1 MIFKRF
7 TLSLSLRLMLLIISA
22 AVAVFTGMKG
32 HPLLMALLFCLTA
45 GIMINTIYFINS
57 IPRKLSYFFDAVR
70 NEDSSLHYPEN
81 VRDKNIAGLHG
92 SLNRLNELISEIKV
106 RNERNEKFFREL
118 LKSSST
124 GILAVDEKGF
134 IELVNDQA
142 LQLTGLKALSHL
154 DRLRQQ
160 NSELAENLEN
170 LKPGLS
176 STLKIL
182 VGNELRQLS
191 AKVAY
196 LHFGERRY
204 RIFSLN
210 DIRPEMEEIEL
221 ESWQKLIRVLTHE
234 IMNSIAPITSLS
246 NTIRRF
252 FKADAG
258 IENSTGIPP
267 EYIAQTV
274 EGLSVIE
281 ETGKGLMHFVD
292 NYRKLA
298 KVPKP
303 KFKTIDIDDWMSR
316 IDLLERSKMED
327 EHIQL
332 IMEKRTGKK
341 EFFADENLLNQVVI
355 NIMNNAA
362 DALKKSGKKEIRMT
376 VDEIRDYNLLI
387 IITDTGEGISADDLE
402 KIFIPFFTT
411 KENGSGIGLSLA
423 RQIMRLHKGSINV
436 HSLPGKGTSFF
447 LKI

>member
-7 TLSLSLRLMLLIISA
+7 TLSLLLRLIILMLSA
-22 AVAVFTGMKG
+22 AMSAYLGIKDYWIW
-32 HPLLMALLFCLTA
+32 MALFLCLTV
-45 GIMINTIYFINS
+45 ILTITLVYFVNS
-57 IPRKLSYFFDAVR
+57 IPRKLSYFIDAVR
-70 NEDSSLHYPEN
+70 NEDTSLHFPEG
-81 VRDKNIAGLHG
+81 VKDRNIAELHG
-92 SLNRLNELISEIKV
+92 SLNRLNDLISEAKV
-106 RNERNEKFFREL
+106 RNERNERFFREL

-134 IELVNDQA
+134 IEVANEQTLH
-142 LQLTGLKALSHL
+142 LTGLSALSHM

-160 NSELAENLEN
+160 NSELAEDLEN
-170 LKPGLS
+170 LKPGQP

-191 AKVAY
+191 ARVAY
-196 LHFGERRY
+196 LHFAKRKY

-210 DIRPEMEEIEL
+210 DIRSEIEEVEL

-246 NTIRRF
+246 STIKRF
-252 FKADAG
+252 FKSEGDINRS
-258 IENSTGIPP
+258 IEIPS

-303 KFKTIDIDDWMSR
+303 KFKSIDINDWMNR
-316 IDLLERSKMED
+316 IDLLVRNKME
-327 EHIQL
+327 EGKIQF
-332 IMEKRTGKK
+332 IQEKKTGKK
-341 EFFADENLLNQVVI
+341 EFVADENLLNQVVI
-355 NIMNNAA
+355 NIINNAA
-362 DALKKSGKKEIRMT
+362 DALKKTEKKEIRMT
-376 VDEIRDYNLLI
+376 VSDVVDYNLQI
-387 IITDTGEGISADDLE
+387 SVTDTGEGISADDQE

-423 RQIMRLHKGSINV
+423 RQIMRVHKGSISVN
-436 HSLPGKGTSFF
+436 SQLGKGTSFL
-447 LKI
+447 LKL